1 MKKKFGQNFLQNQ
14 IIINNI
20 INSSKINKESIVYEV
35 GPGDGSLTKEIIK
48 KNPKKYLAI
57 EIDTSLKEKL
67 EKLFLKK
74 NHKLIFGDALKFNE
88 NNYFKKNAIIIANLP
103 YNISLKLLT
112 KWIFQYLSN
121 NWFDEMVLMFQKEV
135 AERLTSLENSKKF
148 GRITLLTSSIFEVK
162 KILDIN
168 KKDFYPSPKV
178 DSVLLSFRPLKK
190 PHFNFSNIQKLEYL
204 TKIFFSNRRKK
215 IKNKIVKIFDK
226 TIIDQYNLN
235 QYYNLRAENI
245 DKNTYFFLAKLIN

>member
-1 MKKKFGQNFLQNQ
+1 MKKKFGQNFLKNQ
-14 IIINNI
+14 IIVNSI
-20 INSSKINKESIVYEV
+20 INSSKINEKSIVYEV
-35 GPGDGSLTKEIIK
+35 GPGDGSLTKKIIE
-48 KNPKKYLAI
+48 KNPKEFLAI

-67 EKLFLKK
+67 EKLFIKK

-88 NNYFKKNAIIIANLP
+88 NNYFKENAIIIGNLP

-121 NWFDEMVLMFQKEV
+121 SWFNEMVLMFQKEV
-135 AERLTSLENSKKF
+135 AERLTSLENSKKY

-162 KILDIN
+162 KIIDIN

-190 PHFNFSNIQKLEYL
+190 PNFNLTNIHKLEYL
-204 TKIFFSNRRKK
+204 TKTLFSNRRKK
-215 IKNKIVKIFDK
+215 IKNKIVKIYDQ
-226 TIIDQYNLN
+226 TIIDKYNLR
-235 QYYNLRAENI
+235 QYYDLRAENI
-245 DKNTYFFLAKLIN
+245 DKNTFFFLAKLIN

>member
-1 MKKKFGQNFLQNQ
+1 MKKKFGQNFLKNQ
-14 IIINNI
+14 IIINSI
-20 INSSKINKESIVYEV
+20 INSSKINEKSIVYEV
-35 GPGDGSLTKEIIK
+35 GPGDGSLTKEIIE
-48 KNPKKYLAI
+48 KNPKEFLAI

-74 NHKLIFGDALKFNE
+74 NHKLIFEDALKFNE
-88 NNYFKKNAIIIANLP
+88 NNYFKKNAIIIGNLP

-121 NWFDEMVLMFQKEV
+121 SWFDEMVLMFQKEV
-135 AERLTSLENSKKF
+135 AERLTSLENSKKY

-162 KILDIN
+162 KIIDIN

-178 DSVLLSFRPLKK
+178 DSVLLSFKPLKK
-190 PHFNFSNIQKLEYL
+190 PFFNSSNIYKLEYL

-215 IKNKIVKIFDK
+215 IKNKIIKIFDQ
-226 TIIDQYNLN
+226 TIIDKYDLK
-235 QYYNLRAENI
+235 QYYDLRAENI
-245 DKNTYFFLAKLIN
+245 DKNTFFFLARLIN